1 MNPCNAWAFRRWRGS
16 DRSWAMG
23 LMLVVLTVWLGSAE
37 AANRLL
43 SMDYALLPGDRLE
56 FKLSLDGQAR
66 LPHDFQTENPSRI
79 VLDLPGVSN
88 GLSQKTIRIQR
99 AGVKDVQVV
108 EASGRTRLVF
118 NLESSQPYRINS
130 EGNRVVLTL
139 QGDGGRRSR
148 STGAPPFYERNPSHD
163 RPVVDRPVAAG
174 RYAVDR
180 DIGNVDFRRGE
191 AGEGRLLISLADE
204 RSIADIR
211 REGSKVVVSI
221 RDAVLPARLAR
232 RLDVI
237 DFATPVHYIEAL
249 PESGGAR
256 IVVTPVN
263 DRYEFSSYQ
272 SANLLAV
279 EFRPMAEKQR
289 ELADRNKPV
298 TYSGNKL
305 TLNFQDISVRSVLQI
320 LADFTNVNI
329 VASDA
334 VNGNV
339 TLRLQDVPWDQALDL
354 VLKAKGLGKRQ
365 EGNIIR
371 VAPLDELNKQEQEE
385 LEARQVVEELEPL
398 RSEIIQ
404 INYTKAEELKK
415 IILGASE
422 KSDKSISEINPITG
436 QKIAQ
441 RTTSVD
447 VGQSLLSPRGNVTTD
462 PRTNQLI
469 VLETSRNLE
478 RIRELIRQLDKPVR
492 QVLVESRV
500 VIATNDF
507 TRELGARLSLNR
519 AASVNRQSLGNT
531 DFANEPPADQNGVS
545 GKALV
550 DLASAAATASGGYF
564 GVTFLKVGEYLLDL
578 ELSAA
583 QIDGR
588 TEIISTPKV
597 VTTDGAEAFI
607 LQGQQIPFSQNNALG
622 AANTQ
627 FKDAVLE
634 LKVTPHITAD
644 ENILMDL
651 SVKKDAVSE
660 ARYSN
665 NNPGIDKR
673 EISTSAQVSNGE
685 TMVLGGVFEGD
696 KVDRTDKVPFLGD
709 LPGVGFMFRKNIVRD
724 NKRELLIFITPK
736 IIGSELVRR

>member
-1 MNPCNAWAFRRWRGS
+1 M
-16 DRSWAMG
+16 
-23 LMLVVLTVWLGSAE
+23 
-37 AANRLL
+37 
-43 SMDYALLPGDRLE
+43 
-56 FKLSLDGQAR
+56 
-66 LPHDFQTENPSRI
+66 
-79 VLDLPGVSN
+79 
-88 GLSQKTIRIQR
+88 
-99 AGVKDVQVV
+99 
-108 EASGRTRLVF
+108 
-118 NLESSQPYRINS
+118 
-130 EGNRVVLTL
+130 
-139 QGDGGRRSR
+139 
-148 STGAPPFYERNPSHD
+148 
-163 RPVVDRPVAAG
+163 
-174 RYAVDR
+174 
-180 DIGNVDFRRGE
+180 
-191 AGEGRLLISLADE
+191 
-204 RSIADIR
+204 
-211 REGSKVVVSI
+211 
-221 RDAVLPARLAR
+221 
-232 RLDVI
+232 
-237 DFATPVHYIEAL
+237 
-249 PESGGAR
+249 
-256 IVVTPVN
+256 
-263 DRYEFSSYQ
+263 
-272 SANLLAV
+272 
-279 EFRPMAEKQR
+279 
-289 ELADRNKPV
+289 
-298 TYSGNKL
+298 
-305 TLNFQDISVRSVLQI
+305 RSVLQI

-422 KSDKSISEINPITG
+422 KNDKSISEINPITG

-531 DFANEPPADQNGVS
+531 DYANEPPADQNGVS

-550 DLASAAATASGGYF
+550 DLASTAASASGGYF

-651 SVKKDAVSE
+651 SVKKDAVS
-660 ARYSN
+660 RQTYSN
-665 NNPGIDKR
+665 GNPAIDKR
-673 EISTSAQVSNGE
+673 EISTSAQVTNGE

-696 KVDRTDKVPFLGD
+696 KADNTEKVPFLGD
-709 LPGVGFMFRKNIVRD
+709 LPGVGFMFRRNVVKD

>member
-1 MNPCNAWAFRRWRGS
+1 MNQRGAWAYRSYRAS
-16 DRSWAMG
+16 HRSWANG
-23 LMLVVLTVWLGSAE
+23 LMLVVLTVWFGSAD

-43 SMDYALLPGDRLE
+43 SMNYALLPGDRLE
-56 FKLSLDGQAR
+56 FKLSLDGQVR
-66 LPHDFQTENPSRI
+66 SPRDFQTENPSRI

-88 GLSQKTIRIQR
+88 GLNQKTIRIQR

-118 NLESSQPYRINS
+118 NLESSQPYRVNS

-139 QGDGGRRSR
+139 QGGGGRRSR
-148 STGAPPFYERNPSHD
+148 SSGAAPFYERNPSYD
-163 RPVVDRPVAAG
+163 RPVVDRPVARG
-174 RYAVDR
+174 RFAADR

-191 AGEGRLLISLADE
+191 AGEGRLLISLADA

-221 RDAVLPARLAR
+221 RDAVLPSRLAR

-272 SANLLAV
+272 SGNLLAV
-279 EFRPMAEKQR
+279 EFRPMVEKQR

-422 KSDKSISEINPITG
+422 KSDKSITDINPITG
-436 QKIAQ
+436 EKTAH

-531 DFANEPPADQNGVS
+531 DYANEPPADQNGVS

-597 VTTDGAEAFI
+597 VTTDGAEAYI

-736 IIGSELVRR
+736 IIGSELVKR